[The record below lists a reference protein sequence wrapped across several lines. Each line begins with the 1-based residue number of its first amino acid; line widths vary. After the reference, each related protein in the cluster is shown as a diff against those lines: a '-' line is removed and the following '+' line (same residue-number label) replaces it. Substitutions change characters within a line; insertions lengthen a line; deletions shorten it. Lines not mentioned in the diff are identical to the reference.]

1 MAAAYFCIGGDVVT
15 NEQLAEY
22 IVRGDN
28 EELKPILW
36 DKIKGFLYNRAE
48 SFYNAHKCSCS
59 RRGVELWDIKQA
71 AYIAYLEALR
81 GYKPE
86 QGNKFLSYVK
96 YPFKNEIN
104 KLLDIRTERGKAE
117 PLNNA
122 ASLNKVIES
131 DEDGDTTLE
140 DLQADSQSLEFIDH
154 IESALVSELI
164 RNEVEL
170 LDEPRRS
177 IIKMYYFEEKS
188 LKDIAEML
196 NRSFEAVRQQRNNA
210 LRELKKSP
218 ELIQLYEE
226 NYKSRW
232 DIEKTP
238 SLKLSVIDL
247 SVRIIKV

>member
-1 MAAAYFCIGGDVVT
+1 MT

-22 IVRGDN
+22 IVQGDN

-81 GYKPE
+81 GYKPD

-96 YPFKNEIN
+96 YPFKNEVN
-104 KLLDIRTERGKAE
+104 KLLDIRTERGRAE

-122 ASLNKVIES
+122 ASLDKVIES
-131 DEDGDTTLE
+131 NEDGETTLG

-164 RNEVEL
+164 RNEVEF

-177 IIKMYYFEEKS
+177 IIKLYYFEGMTLNE
-188 LKDIAEML
+188 IAQMMH
-196 NRSFEAVRQQRNNA
+196 RSFEAIRQQRNNA
-210 LRELKKSP
+210 LRELKKSS
-218 ELIQLYEE
+218 ELQELYEE

-232 DIEKTP
+232 DIEKNAE
-238 SLKLSVIDL
+238 L
-247 SVRIIKV
+247 RAQRY